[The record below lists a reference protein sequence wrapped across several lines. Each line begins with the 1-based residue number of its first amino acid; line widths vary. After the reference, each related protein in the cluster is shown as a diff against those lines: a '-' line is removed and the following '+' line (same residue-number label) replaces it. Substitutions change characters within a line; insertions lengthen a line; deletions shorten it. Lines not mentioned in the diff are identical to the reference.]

1 MPAPNLSAKTPRKSL
16 TQKNQHL
23 SSHPFLRRIIFL
35 FSHLTSFTPSDT
47 IGLGFHISLLSKS
60 ADLRPMNQVV
70 ATNVVPDSA
79 RKTKPAKLGLFC
91 FSKKIYK
98 YRGLP

>member
-23 SSHPFLRRIIFL
+23 SS
-35 FSHLTSFTPSDT
+35 PSAT